1 MDHDYPPGDL
11 QRQTQRLKP
20 VGNRQ
25 IGNDSRKKTVTGR
38 LTDNDTDQKIEEQT
52 HQKKENPQ
60 TVPIV
65 TWSDNIF
72 QTILLF
78 TLFYKKLSLGN

>member
-1 MDHDYPPGDL
+1 MYDDL
-11 QRQTQRLKP
+11 YSQPIVEDNPTQNGKWP
-20 VGNRQ
+20 
-25 IGNDSRKKTVTGR
+25 
-38 LTDNDTDQKIEEQT
+38 
-52 HQKKENPQ
+52 HQKMEKPQ

-78 TLFYKKLSLGN
+78 TLFYKKLSLGNWKILRKS